1 MEPGKLK
8 LGRRSCIRREFAKM
22 LNGCCATY
30 QGLFSFARAYWPN
43 LFHAPL
49 FGVVSSAPP
58 RGVGLAEATY
68 VFDPSTFIEG
78 KQTRQMRYRPTT
90 ESNFSVP
97 VTLLPEGRIET
108 FKYRASELI
117 CEACGPDFRTAM
129 IHTTAIGFTPGE
141 PWTNQKAFDNQ
152 AWSARFSR
160 PTSDRLQGAP

>member
-78 KQTRQMRYRPTT
+78 KQTGRCGIARQPK
-90 ESNFSVP
+90 
-97 VTLLPEGRIET
+97 VT
-108 FKYRASELI
+108 
-117 CEACGPDFRTAM
+117 FRS
-129 IHTTAIGFTPGE
+129 
-141 PWTNQKAFDNQ
+141 Q
-152 AWSARFSR
+152 
-160 PTSDRLQGAP
+160 